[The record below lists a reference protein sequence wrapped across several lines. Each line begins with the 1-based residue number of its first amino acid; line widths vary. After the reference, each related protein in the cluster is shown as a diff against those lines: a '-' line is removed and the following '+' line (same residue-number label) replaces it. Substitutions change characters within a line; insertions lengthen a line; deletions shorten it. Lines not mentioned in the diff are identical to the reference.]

1 MVRQFVTPREN
12 HSLWLLNEAQ
22 DLATSALDRI
32 CAAEDRLAS
41 NLDVERAVF
50 ALVLVSE
57 KLSAIWRV
65 GSDDSSRQEHRRSSP
80 KCAATDEHLMVQ
92 GL

>member
-41 NLDVERAVF
+41 NLDVETAV
-50 ALVLVSE
+50 VSE

>member
-41 NLDVERAVF
+41 NLDVETAV
-50 ALVLVSE
+50 VSE
-57 KLSAIWRV
+57 KLGAIWRV